1 MQKLAAT
8 AVKQAKPK
16 ATPYKMTDGGGLY
29 LLVNSKGKYWRYNYR
44 FTGKQK
50 TLALGVY
57 PDISLSTARKLHHS
71 AREQLAEGVDPSEAK
86 KVQKITKNLATADEF
101 EPIAREWFSQKML
114 NASETHQ
121 SRTSGILK
129 NDLFPSIGTR
139 PISKITAPEVLAVL
153 KKIESRGVDALRA
166 KQVAGQIFRYAVAT
180 GRIDSDPSRDL
191 AGVLKTTVVKH
202 HAAITEPNELAKLLV
217 AMDGYQGTPTVRT
230 ALQLSALLFQR
241 PGEMRKMEWT
251 EIRWEENRWE
261 LPGKK
266 MKLRLPHIV
275 PLCRQARELLTE
287 LHKLTGRGRY
297 VFPSARGASRPLSEN
312 GVRAALR
319 TLGYD
324 NETMTPHGFRATART
339 ILDEVL
345 GVRVDYIEHQQ
356 ARAVIDAN
364 GRAYNRTTHL
374 ESRREMMQ
382 QWADYLDCLRG
393 QVNA

>member
-16 ATPYKMTDGGGLY
+16 TTPYKMTDGGGLY
-29 LLVNSKGKYWRYNYR
+29 LLVNAKGKYWRYNYR

-57 PDISLSTARKLHHS
+57 PDTSLSTARKRHQS
-71 AREQLAEGVDPSEAK
+71 AREKLAEGIDPSEAK
-86 KVQKITKNLATADEF
+86 KVQRITNNSAAADEF
-101 EPIAREWFSQKML
+101 EPIAREWFSNKMAK
-114 NASETHQ
+114 ASESHK
-121 SRTSGILK
+121 SRTRGILK

-153 KKIESRGVDALRA
+153 KKIEGRGVDALRA
-166 KQVAGQIFRYAVAT
+166 KQVAGRVFRYAVAA
-180 GRIDSDPSRDL
+180 GRIDSDPTRDL
-191 AGVLKTTVVKH
+191 AEVLKTREVKH
-202 HAAITEPNELAKLLV
+202 NAAITEPDELAKLLV
-217 AMDGYQGTPTVRT
+217 AIDGYEGTPTVRT

-241 PGEMRKMEWT
+241 PGEIRQMEWA
-251 EIRWEENRWE
+251 EIQWGENRWE
-261 LPGKK
+261 LPSKK

-275 PLCRQARELLTE
+275 PLCRQAQELLTE

-324 NETMTPHGFRATART
+324 NDTMTPHGFRATART

-356 ARAVIDAN
+356 AHAVIDAN

-374 ESRREMMQ
+374 EGRREMMQ
-382 QWADYLDCLRG
+382 QWADYLDTLRG